1 MSLSR
6 VPLAAL
12 LLLSLPCFA
21 CVADP
26 PAATKAEQKQPAT
39 ADADPD
45 AKADVKASAT
55 ADAKP
60 LGKYELTEEEVDLL
74 ARDPKTLGPE
84 QNRKRAYALRKKI
97 MQNPDSEAARALEDA
112 REAALAG
119 QVEIPGQPPKE
130 KGMVIEAPEYLR
142 NPDQTY
148 DPSLADDKPAG

>member
-12 LLLSLPCFA
+12 LIALPCFA

-26 PAATKAEQKQPAT
+26 PAPTKADAEQANANAQPEAQ
-39 ADADPD
+39 AN
-45 AKADVKASAT
+45 AT

-60 LGKYELTEEEVDLL
+60 ALGKYELTEEEVDLL

-97 MQNPDSEAARALEDA
+97 MQNPDSDAAKALEDA

-130 KGMVIEAPEYLR
+130 KGGMVIEAPEYLR

-148 DPSLADDKPAG
+148 DPSIHADKPAG